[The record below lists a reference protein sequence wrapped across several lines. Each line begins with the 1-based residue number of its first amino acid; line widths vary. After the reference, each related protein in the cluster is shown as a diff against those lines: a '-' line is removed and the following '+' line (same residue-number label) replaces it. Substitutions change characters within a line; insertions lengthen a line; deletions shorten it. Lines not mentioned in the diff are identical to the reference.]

1 MSLRWCL
8 QKDFIPS
15 VIIGA
20 KTVQQLEENMAAG
33 TGWKLTDEEV
43 TTIALMLSIMNDS
56 IRQNVGLANPEQ
68 RSRINIP
75 CLEKMFKH
83 LSFICTTR

>member
-1 MSLRWCL
+1 LLFCSVSFLSKGKTQGQVSLRWLL

-20 KTVQQLEENMAAG
+20 KTVQQLEQNMAAG

-43 TTIALMLSIMNDS
+43 TI
-56 IRQNVGLANPEQ
+56 
-68 RSRINIP
+68 
-75 CLEKMFKH
+75 
-83 LSFICTTR
+83 

>member
-1 MSLRWCL
+1 VSLRWCL

-20 KTVQQLEENMAAG
+20 KTVQQLEQNMAAG

-43 TTIALMLSIMNDS
+43 TILDKKVTKVCGTQNAGLST
-56 IRQNVGLANPEQ
+56 P
-68 RSRINIP
+68 RSRSQI
-75 CLEKMFKH
+75 
-83 LSFICTTR
+83 S